1 MDGHGNS
8 ALVRTRVPLGE
19 MAEGF
24 PIAFK
29 VYSVAAILF
38 IVFNLGSIL
47 ASETSAYRG
56 WLELTQPLTD
66 AVAEFVPAAGSATT
80 YMEKRRTRLEQG
92 NHLYWIP
99 AVRNILSIDFEL
111 IFFFSLCFI
120 VSISTD
126 LLLNPERAFRNIAA
140 FSTKYGHSPGNFILR
155 LTMYLSLFFVPFYF
169 SISGLMDP
177 HLTSLTG
184 TMIIYF
190 SLLGAGGIAVF
201 ALIYF
206 VIPFVAVRFYSG
218 HRDSS
223 APDRRNRG

>member
-1 MDGHGNS
+1 MTGEP
-8 ALVRTRVPLGE
+8 VIRTRVPLGE

-29 VYSVAAILF
+29 VYLVAAILF

-66 AVAEFVPAAGSATT
+66 AMAEFVPAVGSATT

-92 NHLYWIP
+92 NNLYWIP
-99 AVRNILSIDFEL
+99 AVRNILSVDFGL

-120 VSISTD
+120 VAISTD

-140 FSTKYGHSPGNFILR
+140 FSTKYGHSTGNFILR
-155 LTMYLSLFFVPFYF
+155 MTMFLSLCFVPFYF

-190 SLLGAGGIAVF
+190 SLLGGDGIAVF

-218 HRDSS
+218 HRGGS